1 MAEKLTILWNC
12 TILAFL
18 IVLCWFLSGKPA
30 YHPYLF
36 LTQFRCMGVVQAIK
50 NDILV
55 SLTHCFDRIYA
66 KRNKQKQNKIII
78 SNRTDDNYSYSIQ
91 NAACD
96 IESDI
101 ETRLLPVITE

>member
-1 MAEKLTILWNC
+1 MI
-12 TILAFL
+12 
-18 IVLCWFLSGKPA
+18 
-30 YHPYLF
+30 
-36 LTQFRCMGVVQAIK
+36 VVQAIK

-78 SNRTDDNYSYSIQ
+78 SNRTDDNYSYSIR

-96 IESDI
+96 IESDHWNPLSSHLI
-101 ETRLLPVITE
+101 SYAVNNWWNKPVELGNHSFIRLVT

>member
-1 MAEKLTILWNC
+1 M
-12 TILAFL
+12 
-18 IVLCWFLSGKPA
+18 
-30 YHPYLF
+30 
-36 LTQFRCMGVVQAIK
+36 RVVQAIK

-91 NAACD
+91 NTACD
-96 IESDI
+96 IESDHWNPAI
-101 ETRLLPVITE
+101 IAE

>member
-1 MAEKLTILWNC
+1 MTEKLTILWSC
-12 TILAFL
+12 VILTLL

-30 YHPYLF
+30 YLF
-36 LTQFRCMGVVQAIK
+36 LTQCRCMRVVQAVK

-96 IESDI
+96 IESDH
-101 ETRLLPVITE
+101 